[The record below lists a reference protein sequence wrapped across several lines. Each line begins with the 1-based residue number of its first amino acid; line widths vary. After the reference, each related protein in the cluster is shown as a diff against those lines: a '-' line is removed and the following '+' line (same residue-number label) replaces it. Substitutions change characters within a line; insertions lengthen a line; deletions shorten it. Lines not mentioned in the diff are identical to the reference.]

1 MNPAPVYAGF
11 AVRASDWLNREA
23 RTCLCDTPV
32 DVLCLLG
39 FVGCDTPVD
48 VLCLLGFVGCDTPVD
63 VLCLLGFVG
72 VWLGWVCVL
81 VGVRVSY
88 SSCCRLVSGWG

>member
-32 DVLCLLG
+32 E
-39 FVGCDTPVD
+39 
-48 VLCLLGFVGCDTPVD
+48 